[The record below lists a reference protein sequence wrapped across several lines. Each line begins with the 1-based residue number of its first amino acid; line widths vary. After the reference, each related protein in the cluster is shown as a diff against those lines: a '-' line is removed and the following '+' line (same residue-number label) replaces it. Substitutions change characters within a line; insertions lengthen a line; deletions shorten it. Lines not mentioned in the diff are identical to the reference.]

1 MPQIRSES
9 IIGLPDYKII
19 SCNGLRTVE
28 IVAEYTGVI
37 ACIHCGSLNLRKKE
51 RFQRVLKHHS
61 IGSAKSVLIIQTYK
75 FSCRDCGKYW
85 LYPVHG
91 GTLGVRTFE

>member
-19 SCNGLRTVE
+19 SCNGLNTVE
-28 IVAEYTGVI
+28 IIAEYTGII
-37 ACIHCGSLNLRKKE
+37 ACVHCRSINLRKKE

-61 IGSAKSVLIIQTYK
+61 IGSAKSVLIVHTHK
-75 FSCRDCGKYW
+75 FHCRDCGKYFNQ
-85 LYPVHG
+85 VD
-91 GTLGVRTFE
+91 